1 MKVGLVFKKKKKAP
15 IQNSIS
21 ATIYIY
27 IYIYEERERERERE
41 SQLGLLAAKHSVSL
55 RGLGDFLQTLPR
67 ENKCHKEEIQHSLE
81 MNFFSGSEIFCL

>member
-21 ATIYIY
+21 ATINIY
-27 IYIYEERERERERE
+27 IYIYMKRERERERE